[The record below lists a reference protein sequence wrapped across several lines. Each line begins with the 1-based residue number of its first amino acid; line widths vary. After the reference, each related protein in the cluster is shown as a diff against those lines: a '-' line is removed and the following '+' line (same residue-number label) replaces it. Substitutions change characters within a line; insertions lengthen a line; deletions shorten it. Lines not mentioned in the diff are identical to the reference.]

1 MIRETEDVSRL
12 NSDLAPSIP
21 ISDCPACKTGHIY
34 KSPADAITHLRTTHF
49 RSVNR
54 PDDSLGTG
62 WTQSADSIRR
72 RLLNRH
78 HLRLVD
84 LYKDYLKDLYKRA
97 KAIHDRTSSR
107 DDGDAGCTLPRG
119 LVECFETIILF
130 TVQIRTIAYGMQEEV
145 ECKDVLPAND
155 FNLRMYDYAFLRLG
169 HLGEAA
175 KLAMSRAETA
185 LIRSDPTAV
194 VELGPAGPDLLIAVM
209 LQNVRARSLLPDEE
223 RNYDMY
229 HKYASKLVRNDLYTW
244 GGNALIRNSQDYQ
257 INQFPRRRLLHD
269 IQVLHEELDVVRR
282 VNHWQ
287 HECIANFMILL
298 NPNYFPRPTKERKS
312 MFPAEQAALQR
323 TLESLAIEDGELEA
337 LNHRVLDLRN
347 KLRQSVEILE
357 EDHGKAIFVFTM
369 VTTIFLPL

>member
-1 MIRETEDVSRL
+1 
-12 NSDLAPSIP
+12 
-21 ISDCPACKTGHIY
+21 
-34 KSPADAITHLRTTHF
+34 
-49 RSVNR
+49 
-54 PDDSLGTG
+54 
-62 WTQSADSIRR
+62 
-72 RLLNRH
+72 
-78 HLRLVD
+78 
-84 LYKDYLKDLYKRA
+84 
-97 KAIHDRTSSR
+97 
-107 DDGDAGCTLPRG
+107 
-119 LVECFETIILF
+119 
-130 TVQIRTIAYGMQEEV
+130 
-145 ECKDVLPAND
+145 
-155 FNLRMYDYAFLRLG
+155 
-169 HLGEAA
+169 
-175 KLAMSRAETA
+175 MSRAETA

-229 HKYASKLVRNDLYTW
+229 HKYASKL
-244 GGNALIRNSQDYQ
+244 DYQ